1 MLKLSEAS
9 SYFDRTEIKDPDTGS
24 LLFLGQV
31 DPFDDAKRDAG
42 GAYRRILS
50 VAPGTTLPAARAIRI
65 FGQVWLAGSSE
76 VDGLEE
82 MHRDKY
88 VLQQAH
94 VKYSVSR
101 LPAYLTATPTLSSW
115 GSVEWVKDA
124 KEIDSSSRAVPI
136 FTVYFGSA
144 ADVREYD
151 IIWWG
156 VSAHLATAVHLQ
168 ASGFLAATCV
178 KLEYPAVDATL
189 STRTYDPAA
198 GAYTSTT
205 TSAVKALRVRWQSLF
220 LYGSQADAHYKS
232 GDCTIVLPSGT
243 TVATKDTLTL
253 AGKVWGVVS
262 VEALAGAVLVHGR
275 PV

>member
-9 SYFDRTEIKDPDTGS
+9 SYFDRTEIKDPDNGRV
-24 LLFLGQV
+24 LFYGQV
-31 DPFDDAKRDAG
+31 GPYDDSKRDAG

-50 VAPGTTLPAARAIRI
+50 VAPGTTLPAARAVRI
-65 FGQVWLAGSSE
+65 FGQVWLTGAQE
-76 VDGLEE
+76 TDGLEE
-82 MHRDKY
+82 AHRDKY

-101 LPAYLTATPTLSSW
+101 LPSFLSATPTLTSW
-115 GSVEWVKDA
+115 GSVEWIKDA

-156 VSAHLATAVHLQ
+156 VSAYLATAVHVH

-178 KLEYPAVDATL
+178 KLEYAAVDSTL
-189 STRTYDPAA
+189 ATRTYDPAQ
-198 GAYTSTT
+198 GKYTATVPTT
-205 TSAVKALRVRWQSLF
+205 VKALRVRWQSLF
-220 LYGSQADAHYKS
+220 LYGSQADAHYKT
-232 GDCTIVLPSGT
+232 GDCTLVLPAAT
-243 TVATKDTLTL
+243 VVATKDTITVS
-253 AGKVWGVVS
+253 GITWGAVS
-262 VEALAGAVLVHGR
+262 VETLAGAVLVHGR